1 MFKSITG
8 TGIKAKKVVAATTA
22 CCLAVSALPQASLA
36 VHDAETA
43 QDNTYTGKAAVFTDD
58 EESWSNYSLDL
69 ELTVKD
75 GVIESLNYGSVGS
88 ENASYVKRA
97 IKGTSKVKGLEEMLK
112 GQPATYQTV
121 ETLDA
126 VSGAT
131 CTASAVKEA
140 LKSMMAEAPK
150 AEEEDEYTYV
160 YAELTYDEYYAAEPV
175 QNGDS
180 AESSDETDTRGEY
193 DKGAFDAV
201 TRATTN
207 HGLHRG
213 SFQSAVVIYDTEGNV
228 YEAAGW
234 DGKNTII
241 LTDGTTVGFDRG
253 TITIGEET
261 KTMAGY
267 EVTGFKYIPVA
278 VKTSDYEEFKNQY
291 KVVENGE
298 TLFGGFSEVNLSAY
312 SETAEVTADTNGLKE
327 AVKNSD
333 GTFSFGERQ
342 TGTDSGIKDSEL
354 KTADISTLGVEV
366 KDSSS
371 YGDFIRVDLTGNYG
385 DLGANMQSVIWK
397 YYGENDTTGTPLA
410 VYGTKFAADNWMHK
424 SMGIQLG
431 LTESKRC
438 TLPEGYDGSGN
449 WTVTICALG
458 YADTVIPVNVAE
470 SDIHMAHAVSSTEA
484 LEAAIGKAESL
495 VETDYTAGWDDMQA
509 ELAEARDEL
518 EKAGQTGKTTQENV
532 DEATEHLNMAID
544 ALQAD
549 YVYGTMN
556 IPYAK
561 FYEAEAGSEKAE
573 QIDAVTSA
581 TDKKWK
587 TFDGTYYEADT
598 AEGAV
603 GGKILGVTFPVAV
616 LKSVSETLTEADG
629 FTMTEGTAPA
639 VYKILNADG
648 SYSALQRTEEML
660 EGVTYTL
667 NADSKWGDIQ
677 IDADGLDLSNAGT
690 VYGVLVTT
698 VNKSGEESVYGM
710 RHLENIWK
718 KIGELAW
725 SVGDRTTE
733 VKGNLLSYRAYQ
745 DMQGQTITK
754 VTYICA
760 NGIYSVDTTAQE
772 TALAVPYKAAL
783 NVEVSSGA
791 SGDGSVSLSFTEK
804 DGTTKTSLP
813 DDFDAVYIIRNAAG
827 DEVANTSAR
836 AASEFTV
843 SGNVITYKNAYAGA
857 YTLVIRDASGKYAD
871 KTVTFTLITDQ
882 NVAVIRKDHTG
893 LEAAKDVTAEEFAN
907 YISNISA
914 VTVKSGDTEKTY
926 KTSGKGALTLIK
938 EDGSLD
944 LAAESRG
951 ETVFAQ
957 NGIYTITVAANGFN
971 NDVVYD
977 ITIKDGKIEA
987 DETPDVPENPD
998 PEKPS
1003 EEKPSTE
1010 NPSADKETE
1019 KKNDVVNAEETTAAE
1034 KKEEVQSTEKKN
1046 DVQIAETTAKNTEE
1060 TTAAGE
1066 NKTADGNVKTGDFA
1080 NPWVFAFGMVTALM
1094 TGSAVFSAKARKKVQ
1109 KKTGKK

>member
-213 SFQSAVVIYDTEGNV
+213 SFQGAVVIYDTEGNV

-449 WTVTICALG
+449 WTVTICCL
-458 YADTVIPVNVAE
+458 
-470 SDIHMAHAVSSTEA
+470 
-484 LEAAIGKAESL
+484 L
-495 VETDYTAGWDDMQA
+495 YTSPSP
-509 ELAEARDEL
+509 RD
-518 EKAGQTGKTTQENV
+518 
-532 DEATEHLNMAID
+532 
-544 ALQAD
+544 
-549 YVYGTMN
+549 
-556 IPYAK
+556 
-561 FYEAEAGSEKAE
+561 S
-573 QIDAVTSA
+573 
-581 TDKKWK
+581 
-587 TFDGTYYEADT
+587 
-598 AEGAV
+598 
-603 GGKILGVTFPVAV
+603 
-616 LKSVSETLTEADG
+616 
-629 FTMTEGTAPA
+629 
-639 VYKILNADG
+639 
-648 SYSALQRTEEML
+648 
-660 EGVTYTL
+660 
-667 NADSKWGDIQ
+667 
-677 IDADGLDLSNAGT
+677 
-690 VYGVLVTT
+690 
-698 VNKSGEESVYGM
+698 
-710 RHLENIWK
+710 
-718 KIGELAW
+718 
-725 SVGDRTTE
+725 
-733 VKGNLLSYRAYQ
+733 
-745 DMQGQTITK
+745 
-754 VTYICA
+754 
-760 NGIYSVDTTAQE
+760 
-772 TALAVPYKAAL
+772 
-783 NVEVSSGA
+783 
-791 SGDGSVSLSFTEK
+791 
-804 DGTTKTSLP
+804 
-813 DDFDAVYIIRNAAG
+813 
-827 DEVANTSAR
+827 
-836 AASEFTV
+836 
-843 SGNVITYKNAYAGA
+843 
-857 YTLVIRDASGKYAD
+857 
-871 KTVTFTLITDQ
+871 
-882 NVAVIRKDHTG
+882 
-893 LEAAKDVTAEEFAN
+893 
-907 YISNISA
+907 
-914 VTVKSGDTEKTY
+914 
-926 KTSGKGALTLIK
+926 
-938 EDGSLD
+938 
-944 LAAESRG
+944 
-951 ETVFAQ
+951 
-957 NGIYTITVAANGFN
+957 
-971 NDVVYD
+971 
-977 ITIKDGKIEA
+977 
-987 DETPDVPENPD
+987 
-998 PEKPS
+998 
-1003 EEKPSTE
+1003 
-1010 NPSADKETE
+1010 
-1019 KKNDVVNAEETTAAE
+1019 
-1034 KKEEVQSTEKKN
+1034 
-1046 DVQIAETTAKNTEE
+1046 
-1060 TTAAGE
+1060 
-1066 NKTADGNVKTGDFA
+1066 
-1080 NPWVFAFGMVTALM
+1080 
-1094 TGSAVFSAKARKKVQ
+1094 
-1109 KKTGKK
+1109 